1 MGLGRSRGASWQ
13 LRGVAAF
20 LLHCRHPPWYQLGA
34 SADPRASPNNGP
46 CLILPWA
53 FPAVGTPFAV
63 QLRVLDVSLLQLCRS
78 LLGTPDLHPVG
89 CWHWYARGH
98 ARHAAGVGV
107 STRALVELS
116 PGVRPAAFR
125 VGRCWAAV
133 CPTLLPLGASLSP
146 TGGIRPFEAQHT
158 LLRAAGPGVAG
169 WPWCCQGGW
178 LRRRVGSVGHSLCD
192 KVLAANFNVL
202 SV

>member
-1 MGLGRSRGASWQ
+1 MVPAWGIRRSPCQPKQWALSDLTLGFPSGGDTLCR
-13 LRGVAAF
+13 AA
-20 LLHCRHPPWYQLGA
+20 P
-34 SADPRASPNNGP
+34 
-46 CLILPWA
+46 LIY
-53 FPAVGTPFAV
+53 
-63 QLRVLDVSLLQLCRS
+63 RVLDVSLLQLCRS
-78 LLGTPDLHPVG
+78 LLGTPDLHPMG

-133 CPTLLPLGASLSP
+133 CPTLLRLGASLSP

-158 LLRAAGPGVAG
+158 LLRAAGPGVAS
-169 WPWCCQGGW
+169 WPRCCQGGW

-192 KVLAANFNVL
+192 KVLAANFDVL